1 MSTFSTANLNAGDS
15 LVVYNP
21 YDKQYALYSVLS
33 MSDAQTANLASLK
46 GKENVLTTLTER
58 SAVNEAGEPVT
69 VHVLHQTRKWAG
81 SKMAYVPPVT
91 EVQVVKHF
99 AKDAL
104 DVDPHGYIEALQ
116 GARETLDDI
125 KVPETLKS
133 PTGAALEAIHAVQP
147 GEVEGVVEQVQHLL
161 EQRLVTSLAAYE
173 TASSIIEPLAAE
185 EQERVDHFLGRVEA
199 SGYKPGKF
207 VHLETEIPHAYHLS
221 LHFNDILMVSTDDGW
236 EYIQAKSGSKTH
248 ISVRNLDTSEPET
261 LYVKA
266 EHEEGYSGYGC
277 DTSEERAQCTFEYHY
292 RMGVYIVR
300 ADGSEDKV
308 HEYTVIPCSDPA
320 LMVEHRGT
328 TAWQYGNLFNLC
340 NELDA
345 IEAGVDYELFDILRL
360 RAKAI
365 DLVSENGNLYRF
377 RVLKDYLKKVTHKP
391 LDAHM
396 GEVQRTVNGF
406 AEMLKVIASANV

>member
-1 MSTFSTANLNAGDS
+1 MSTFTTGNLSPGD
-15 LVVYNP
+15 LIVIYNP
-21 YDKQYALYSVLS
+21 YDNQYALHTVLS
-33 MSDAQTANLASLK
+33 MSDEHTANLTSPSD
-46 GKENVLTTLTER
+46 KENILTTLTER
-58 SAVNEAGEPVT
+58 SEVNGVGELVT
-69 VHVLHQTRKWAG
+69 VHVLHQTRKWTG
-81 SKMAYVPPVT
+81 SKMVYVPPVS
-91 EVQVVKHF
+91 EVRVVKHF
-99 AKDAL
+99 VKYAPGVA
-104 DVDPHGYIEALQ
+104 PHGYMEALQ
-116 GARETLDDI
+116 GACETLDDI
-125 KVPETLKS
+125 KIPETLKS
-133 PTGAALEAIHAVQP
+133 PTGGVLEAIHAVQP
-147 GEVEGVVEQVQHLL
+147 GEVESVVEQVQHLL

-185 EQERVDHFLGRVEA
+185 EQERVDHFLERVEA

-207 VHLETEIPHAYHLS
+207 VHLETEIPPAYHLS
-221 LHFNDILMVSTDDGW
+221 LHLNDILMISTDDGW
-236 EYIQAKSGSKTH
+236 EYVQAKSGSETH
-248 ISVRNLDTSEPET
+248 VSVRNLDTGEPET

-266 EHEEGYSGYGC
+266 EHEEGYNGYGC

-308 HEYTVIPCSDPA
+308 HEYTIIPCNDPA

-328 TAWQYGNLFNLC
+328 TSWQYGNLFNLC

-406 AEMLKVIASANV
+406 AEMLMVIASANV

>member
-1 MSTFSTANLNAGDS
+1 M
-15 LVVYNP
+15 
-21 YDKQYALYSVLS
+21 
-33 MSDAQTANLASLK
+33 
-46 GKENVLTTLTER
+46 
-58 SAVNEAGEPVT
+58 
-69 VHVLHQTRKWAG
+69 
-81 SKMAYVPPVT
+81 
-91 EVQVVKHF
+91 
-99 AKDAL
+99 
-104 DVDPHGYIEALQ
+104 
-116 GARETLDDI
+116 
-125 KVPETLKS
+125 
-133 PTGAALEAIHAVQP
+133 
-147 GEVEGVVEQVQHLL
+147 
-161 EQRLVTSLAAYE
+161 
-173 TASSIIEPLAAE
+173 E
-185 EQERVDHFLGRVEA
+185 E

-221 LHFNDILMVSTDDGW
+221 LHLNDILMISTDDGW

-248 ISVRNLDTSEPET
+248 VSVRNLDTGEPET

-266 EHEEGYSGYGC
+266 EHEEGYNGYGC

-308 HEYTVIPCSDPA
+308 HEYTIIPCSDPA

-328 TAWQYGNLFNLC
+328 TSWQYGNLFNLC

-377 RVLKDYLKKVTHKP
+377 RVLKDYLKKVTPKP
-391 LDAHM
+391 LDVHM
-396 GEVQRTVNGF
+396 GEVQRIVNDF

>member
-1 MSTFSTANLNAGDS
+1 MSTFTTENLNPGDFI
-15 LVVYNP
+15 VIYNP

-33 MSDAQTANLASLK
+33 MSDAQTANLASPK
-46 GKENVLTTLTER
+46 GKENVLTTLTGHA
-58 SAVNEAGEPVT
+58 AVNEAGEPVT
-69 VHVLHQTRKWAG
+69 VHVLHQTRKWTG
-81 SKMAYVPPVT
+81 DKMVYVPPVS

-99 AKDAL
+99 VKDAPG
-104 DVDPHGYIEALQ
+104 VDPHGYMEALQ
-116 GARETLDDI
+116 GACETLDDI

-133 PTGAALEAIHAVQP
+133 PAGGVLGAIHAVQP
-147 GEVEGVVEQVQHLL
+147 GEVESVVEQVQHLL

-185 EQERVDHFLGRVEA
+185 EQERVDHFQGRVEA

-221 LHFNDILMVSTDDGW
+221 LHLNDILMVSTDDGW

-248 ISVRNLDTSEPET
+248 ISVRNLDTGEPET

-266 EHEEGYSGYGC
+266 EHEDGYNGYGC
-277 DTSEERAQCTFEYHY
+277 DSSEERAQCTFEYHY

-328 TAWQYGNLFNLC
+328 TSWQYGNLYTLC

-345 IEAGVDYELFDILRL
+345 IEAGVDYELFRYSTPA
-360 RAKAI
+360 R
-365 DLVSENGNLYRF
+365 
-377 RVLKDYLKKVTHKP
+377 
-391 LDAHM
+391 
-396 GEVQRTVNGF
+396 
-406 AEMLKVIASANV
+406 